1 MSQEIKLNDELLLEV
16 QTLKDEL
23 TENVVKIG
31 RLNVQVSFYKRD
43 LEMMNQELEYLYE
56 EAAKIN
62 IREEELQAKVVAE
75 HGEGKLDLVS
85 GIYKKS

>member
-1 MSQEIKLNDELLLEV
+1 MSQEIKLSDELLLEV

-43 LEMMNQELEYLYE
+43 LALMEQELEHLYE
-56 EAAKIN
+56 QAARIN
-62 IREEELQAKVVAE
+62 VREEELQNKVVAE
-75 HGEGKLDLVS
+75 HGEGKLDLAS
-85 GIYKKS
+85 GIYIKP

>member
-1 MSQEIKLNDELLLEV
+1 MSQEIKLSDELLLEV

-43 LEMMNQELEYLYE
+43 LIMMEQELEHLYD
-56 EAAKIN
+56 EASRIN
-62 IREEELQAKVVAE
+62 IREEELQSKVVSE
-75 HGEGKLDLVS
+75 HGDGKLDLVS
-85 GIYKKS
+85 GIYTKS

>member
-1 MSQEIKLNDELLLEV
+1 MSQEIKLSDELLLEV
-16 QTLKDEL
+16 QTLKDQL

-43 LEMMNQELEYLYE
+43 LNLMEQELEHLYE
-56 EAAKIN
+56 EAARIN
-62 IREEELQAKVVAE
+62 VAEEELQSKVVTE

-85 GIYKKS
+85 GIYTKQ

>member
-1 MSQEIKLNDELLLEV
+1 MSQEVKLADDILLEV

-43 LEMMNQELEYLYE
+43 LEMMQQELDHLYD
-56 EAAKIN
+56 EAARIN
-62 IREEELQAKVVAE
+62 VREEELQNKVVSE
-75 HGEGKLDLVS
+75 YGDGKLDLVS
-85 GIYKKS
+85 GIYTKS

>member
-1 MSQEIKLNDELLLEV
+1 MSQEIKLSDELLLEV
-16 QTLKDEL
+16 QTLKDQL

-43 LEMMNQELEYLYE
+43 LNLMEQELEHLYE
-56 EAAKIN
+56 EAARIN
-62 IREEELQAKVVAE
+62 VAEEELQSKVVTE

-85 GIYKKS
+85 GIYTKP